1 MLVLLGMCSMVAPK
15 VETQQHLRKTR
26 HFIKH
31 MNEMLCYLN
40 CCCVFWRNNV
50 VFLTLRATIHYF
62 IFFNFHLWDPP
73 RVLSSR
79 CTWCGGLC
87 SSYIGVF
94 VSRMFGAACFLLLQ
108 VFFFF
113 FLHASPYIPIYIL
126 PTPRALEE
134 EKYIVVVYLHKRKTL
149 AYSAPLS
156 LRERL

>member
-79 CTWCGGLC
+79 CTWCGGSC

-108 VFFFF
+108 VFFF